1 MIGSDRFRSFRI
13 AVEEYFRQHSEDT
26 VSIDSEVSIEFET
39 TEISINRSPHAVL
52 FEKIKGFKDYRL
64 VTNLLG
70 TENRILYFTGSDSR
84 EAFLSKWTKAIGPDT
99 PYDPEYTSNPNF
111 LKNIF
116 CEGDIDLFSLPAPVH
131 YVNDGSKLSKGRY
144 ITSALV
150 VSRNPDDPS
159 THNLGFSRIQLLE
172 KNKFAF
178 DAGSRGHTWGNI
190 QRAMRDGN
198 HVDLTFVI
206 GVHPILYLL
215 GASFIENEYRRSGV
229 FLDTFLYRGYRNDIS
244 VPADAEI
251 VIEAS
256 MDFSERADE
265 GPFAEYTGYMG
276 YDTTGYVAHARS
288 LLVRDHPVYYDI
300 LPSNS
305 DEHLNIFSFPR
316 SLSISRDLVERLPGG
331 SDVKIEWPSYASRFL
346 AIGYVKSKAGD
357 LRLQAA
363 CGIISSDP
371 LWAKFVFMFD
381 RESDLSLFG
390 VFASLAASSQKGFT
404 NVLMLP
410 ESFIISSDIGSGG
423 KMSSSR
429 MIALLDTVEYSV
441 EHGNDLVVIKSG
453 GKRCTISYEPP
464 GNSDLEIM
472 MPSDIDIHDQKKVGW
487 ALSTRV
493 NPARDISI
501 ARNRMTISAL
511 SGHPEVPVLPR
522 NPGDAGKMQ

>member
-1 MIGSDRFRSFRI
+1 MMRPDHLHSFRN
-13 AVEEYFRQHSEDT
+13 AVEEYFRANIGDAD
-26 VSIDSEVSIEFET
+26 SIDSEVSIEFET

-52 FEKIKGFKDYRL
+52 FKKIKGFKDYRL

-84 EAFLSKWTKAIGPDT
+84 EAFLRKWTSAMGPDS
-99 PYDPEYTSNPNF
+99 PYDPEYISNPNF

-116 CEGDIDLFSLPAPVH
+116 SEDDIDLFSLPAPVH

-159 THNLGFSRIQLLE
+159 ILNLGFSRIQLLE

-178 DAGSRGHTWGNI
+178 DAGSRGHTWANI
-190 QRAMRDGN
+190 QRSMKEDN

-206 GVHPILYLL
+206 GVHPVLYLL

-276 YDTTGYVAHARS
+276 YDTTGYVAYARS
-288 LLVRDHPVYYDI
+288 LMVRDHPIYYDI

-316 SLSISRDLVERLPGG
+316 SLSISRNVSEHLPGG
-331 SDVKIEWPSYASRFL
+331 SDLKIEWPSYASRFL

-381 RESDLSLFG
+381 RESDLSLYG
-390 VFASLAASSQKGFT
+390 VFAALASSSEMEFT

-410 ESFIISSDIGSGG
+410 ESFIISSDIASGG

-429 MIALLDTVEYSV
+429 MIGFLDPVEYSV
-441 EHGNDLVVIKSG
+441 EHGDDLVVIKSG
-453 GKRCTISYEPP
+453 DKRCTISYEPP
-464 GNSDLEIM
+464 GNSDLEIL

-501 ARNRMTISAL
+501 IRNRMTISAL
-511 SGHPEVPVLPR
+511 SGHPEVPVLPH
-522 NPGDAGKMQ
+522 NPEDAGKRQ